1 MVANAITY
9 CTALRVSGWFVL
21 WRDGDDLSSSFGGM
35 ALLWRVNLPRDLPL
49 VTSPRDLVTSPS

>member
-1 MVANAITY
+1 MLANAITY

-35 ALLWRVNLPRDLPL
+35 ALLWRVNLPRALPL
-49 VTSPRDLVTSPS
+49 ATSPRDLPS